1 MPDTA
6 ALIAG
11 WARSAVA
18 PHGGAFRHLQ
28 AHEIGAPVLQ
38 ALLQRAG
45 LPASAVDAVV
55 LGNALGAGGNPA
67 RMVAL
72 AAGVPDRCAAL
83 SVDTQCCAGLD
94 AVAVAA
100 GLLASGQAE
109 VVVAGGVEAWSR
121 APIRQHRPLVA
132 GEPATPYER
141 PAFAPD
147 PTRDPDLLQ
156 AAADYA
162 AHHLISREQ
171 QDAYALHSHA
181 RALALRELQATEIVP
196 VAGLQWDAYPRAM
209 RPSAAARLP
218 VQAVGAQTD
227 AGTAPLDC
235 AVSTLA
241 ISTRADGAAMVLLM
255 TPAAARQYGLQP
267 APQWRA
273 SASVG
278 LDPAMPLLAAEAATR
293 SVLQRANLQS
303 ASDCEVIELHDA
315 FAVQGLAYCA
325 ALGLSPDAINRLG
338 GGIARGHPIGASG
351 AIALVRVLADLQRL
365 GRPGAR
371 GLAAVAGAGGIG
383 AATVVEWRS
392 EPA

>member
-1 MPDTA
+1 MPDTP
-6 ALIAG
+6 ALIAA

-18 PHGGAFRHLQ
+18 PHGGAFRELR

-45 LPASAVDAVV
+45 IPPGAVDAVV
-55 LGNALGAGGNPA
+55 MGNALGAGGNPA

-72 AAGVPDRCAAL
+72 AAGLPDRCAAL

-94 AVAVAA
+94 AVAMAA

-121 APIRQHRPLVA
+121 APIRQHRPL
-132 GEPATPYER
+132 TPDAAAIPFER

-147 PTRDPDLLQ
+147 PARDPDLLQ

-162 AHHLISREQ
+162 AAHQISRAM
-171 QDAYALHSHA
+171 QDAYALDSHA
-181 RALALRELQATEIVP
+181 RALAHRAALAGEIVP
-196 VAGLQWDAYPRAM
+196 VAGLHADAYPRAM
-209 RPSAAARLP
+209 RAASAVRLP
-218 VQAVGAQTD
+218 VQAVGVGAD
-227 AGTAPLDC
+227 SGAPALDC

-255 TPAAARQYGLQP
+255 TGAAAHRLGVQP
-267 APQWRA
+267 TAQWTA

-278 LDPAMPLLAAEAATR
+278 MDPAMPLLAAEAATR
-293 SVLQRANLQS
+293 AVLQRAGL
-303 ASDCEVIELHDA
+303 ADLLACDVVELHDA
-315 FAVQGLAYCA
+315 FAVQGLAFGA
-325 ALGLSPDAINRLG
+325 ALNLDVSTFNRRG

-351 AIALVRVLADLQRL
+351 AIALVRVLADLHML

-383 AATVVEWRS
+383 AATLVQWR
-392 EPA
+392 A